1 MQTYMT
7 FKTFKEVKKNYTIE
21 KWFHMPWH
29 FGVSGQYV
37 CYLAGHLECF
47 KSGDIYI
54 VTERR

>member
-1 MQTYMT
+1 MQTYM
-7 FKTFKEVKKNYTIE
+7 TFKEVKKNYTVE